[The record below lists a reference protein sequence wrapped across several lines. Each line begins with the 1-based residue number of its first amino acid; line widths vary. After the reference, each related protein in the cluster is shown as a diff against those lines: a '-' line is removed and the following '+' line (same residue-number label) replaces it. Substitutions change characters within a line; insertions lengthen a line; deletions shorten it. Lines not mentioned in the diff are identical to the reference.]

1 MTFETGGSTR
11 LGMVLGTR
19 VLDIAGANRHVSER
33 AKLPAVAIPA
43 R

>member
-1 MTFETGGSTR
+1 MTFEAGGATR

-19 VLDIAGANRHVSER
+19 VLDIADANRHVSER
-33 AKLPAVAIPA
+33 AKLPAVPSPP